1 MKLAYLLLALGAG
14 AAPDDYRVKDG
25 EYHMNAT
32 RFDIPITIKPERRSE
47 VSRLELWLSRDRG
60 KTWEPAGTATPDK
73 SGFPFMTSGDGPYW
87 FAVVVIDQAGRR
99 DPPLLAQVPPN
110 QIQKVYID
118 TKQPQISLSAQ
129 RHGDDMEVTWNIA
142 EDNLH
147 TGSMRL
153 EYQAD
158 GGPWTNATFMPAPN
172 GTTHIPAPGA
182 GAVHVRLTAADL
194 ASNQSVQVAD
204 VGAAQVSPVGR
215 EVSTYKTISGSP
227 AGFDNS
233 APIPLP
239 AIGTQTAPSPPI
251 PTNPDPRVMP
261 LNQQSSSPPALPLAS
276 TNPVAPPAMPSVPAP
291 SSPAYSAQVPQ
302 VQIVNKRQV
311 KLDFDVAKFGPSGI
325 GSVEVYATFDDG
337 RTWSTDLV
345 QPDPPRAVPSLDA
358 NSGEPFRKLVTVQ
371 EVKLPPDTNS
381 VGPLRGSVT
390 LQLEKEGVVY
400 GFCLI
405 VKSRARM
412 GKPPPRSGEAPHVRV
427 ELDTTPPV
435 AELYAPD
442 PDPSRPTALTLR
454 WSAEDKHLAANP
466 IKIEWAPRKE
476 GPWQVIGSPE
486 LPNTGRFTWELT
498 REVPPSVFLKLTVRD
513 AAGNKAEAVTNEA
526 VLVDLTMPE
535 VGNVQLQM
543 GH

>member
-32 RFDIPITIKPERRSE
+32 RFDIPITIRPERRSE
-47 VSRLELWLSRDRG
+47 VNRLELWLSRDRG
-60 KTWEPAGTATPDK
+60 KTWEPAGNATPDK
-73 SGFPFMTSGDGPYW
+73 TGFPFMTSGDGPYW

-99 DPPLLAQVPPN
+99 DPPLLTQVPAN

-118 TKQPQISLSAQ
+118 TKQPQIDLSGQ
-129 RHGDDMEVTWNIA
+129 RHGDDVDVSWKIA

-147 TGSMRL
+147 TSSLRL

-158 GGPWTNATFMPAPN
+158 GGPWTNANFTPNAN
-172 GTTHIPAPGA
+172 GTAHIAAPGA
-182 GAVHVRLTAADL
+182 GAVHLRLTAADL
-194 ASNQSVQVAD
+194 ASNQSVQLAD
-204 VGAAQVSPVGR
+204 VGAAQVSPHG
-215 EVSTYKTISGSP
+215 EGVSTFKPVGI
-227 AGFDNS
+227 DS

-239 AIGTQTAPSPPI
+239 SIGSLPAPVPPSPIVAPGPLVAPSPSL
-251 PTNPDPRVMP
+251 P
-261 LNQQSSSPPALPLAS
+261 LATTSGAPAPPAVPSTTGASPPAYAGQ
-276 TNPVAPPAMPSVPAP
+276 A
-291 SSPAYSAQVPQ
+291 PQ
-302 VQIVNKRQV
+302 VQIVNKKQV
-311 KLDFDVAKFGPSGI
+311 KLDFDVTKYGPSGI

-345 QPDPPRAVPSLDA
+345 QPAGPAPGDRGVPSLDA
-358 NSGEPFRKLVTVQ
+358 SSADSYRKMVTVQ
-371 EVKLPPDTNS
+371 EVKLPSDMNGA
-381 VGPLRGSVT
+381 GPIRGSVT
-390 LQLEKEGVVY
+390 LQLEKEGIVY

-412 GKPPPRSGEAPHVRV
+412 GKPPPHSGDAPHVRV

-442 PDPSRPTALTLR
+442 PDQSHPTALTLR
-454 WSAEDKHLAANP
+454 WAAEDRHLASNP
-466 IKIEWAPRKE
+466 ITIEWALRRE
-476 GPWQVIGSPE
+476 GPWQVIGNPQ
-486 LPNTGRFTWELT
+486 LPNTGRYTWD
-498 REVPPSVFLKLTVRD
+498 VPKDMPPSVFLKLTVRD

-535 VGNVQLQM
+535 VGTVQLQM